1 MIHGRRVSHRDCVT
15 CQWVATRQGLTTSSE
30 EDILYLCICLY
41 FELKTQTR
49 DNRHPSLTH
58 VRPLCWSWRET
69 CTAAH
74 TSTAWN
80 NKRNAWICIANHL
93 CLLPVRRLTH
103 SWGSSGLHTL
113 YFYRLHLK
121 SCSQATWILEI
132 TRPGST
138 GCLKHIKLIMSFS
151 LISVPSISFV

>member
-58 VRPLCWSWRET
+58 MMSIDTRCADRVGVTPTWNVR
-69 CTAAH
+69 
-74 TSTAWN
+74 
-80 NKRNAWICIANHL
+80 
-93 CLLPVRRLTH
+93 
-103 SWGSSGLHTL
+103 
-113 YFYRLHLK
+113 
-121 SCSQATWILEI
+121 
-132 TRPGST
+132 GST
-138 GCLKHIKLIMSFS
+138 YIHNLK
-151 LISVPSISFV
+151 